1 MKPTVLTPITK
12 PLKVRADG
20 HAVELSDQHN
30 FEIEQYWKQ
39 INVNERFTRGEIF
52 HVHSI
57 EEHEDRFDII
67 LRTTDYAHY
76 LHSVRYDT
84 ADDKSCKVVYGA
96 GLVETKDSY
105 FVFGEM
111 ANHTAYP
118 GRLQCVGGSLSDED
132 KNGTYFD
139 LEKSVL
145 RELSEEI
152 GIDDVEKLCDSEV
165 QFIKTGGTYDF
176 IAVLFHINLDLTLK
190 EFQQYY
196 TAYCNEL
203 IANGEQPE
211 FKRLV
216 TLKNNL
222 NEISEFLK
230 TERRDAVDYLF
241 SLLEQQMRKA

>member
-20 HAVELSDQHN
+20 NAVELSDQHH
-30 FEIEQYWKQ
+30 FEIEHYWKQ
-39 INVNERFTRGEIF
+39 INVNKRFTLGEVF

-76 LHSVRYDT
+76 LHSVRYET
-84 ADDKSCKVVYGA
+84 AVEKSCKVVYGA

-111 ANHTAYP
+111 ADHTAYP
-118 GRLQCVGGSLSDED
+118 GRLQCVGGSLSLED
-132 KNGTYFD
+132 KNNEYFD

-176 IAVLFHINLDLTLK
+176 IAVLFHINLDLAIK
-190 EFQQYY
+190 EFQQHYA
-196 TAYCNEL
+196 AYCNKL
-203 IANGEQPE
+203 IAKGEQPE

-216 TLKNNL
+216 TLKNDPNK
-222 NEISEFLK
+222 IREFLQ
-230 TERRDAVDYLF
+230 TERRETVDYLF
-241 SLLEQQMRKA
+241 PLLEQQMLKA